1 LATMGL
7 GAAEK
12 EAIEAFRRDVVEP
25 SRTKLVILDFW
36 AEWCGPC
43 KQLAP
48 LLEKVAAEYADKGVV
63 LAKIDVDKQ
72 SFIASQFQVQSVPTV
87 YAMFQGQLVAD
98 LGQAR
103 TESALKQLLDQ
114 LLRQLPIESEA
125 GDQAEQIAPMI
136 EAAEQALGDGDTH
149 QALAIFSQIVT
160 IAPDH
165 AGAQS
170 GLIRA
175 LVAEGQIEDA
185 QTVLAALPD
194 ELGNTPEI
202 ERARAA
208 LSLVQDSAGADA
220 NMAGLEAAVA
230 ASPDDFQARY
240 DLARAQMA
248 SGRRQEAADNLL
260 TIIAAEK
267 DWQEGAARE
276 QLLKLFEVVGLED
289 PWVAQQ
295 RRRLSQTLFG

>member
-1 LATMGL
+1 MATMGL

>member
-1 LATMGL
+1 MGL
-7 GAAEK
+7 GAADK

-48 LLEKVAAEYADKGVV
+48 MLEKVAAQYADKGVV
-63 LAKIDVDKQ
+63 LAKIDVDKNA
-72 SFIASQFQVQSVPTV
+72 FIASQFQVKSVPTV

-103 TESALKQLLDQ
+103 TESALKQMLDQ
-114 LLRQLPIESEA
+114 ILAQIPVESEA

-136 EAAEQALGDGDTH
+136 EMGEQALAQDDAEQALG
-149 QALAIFSQIVT
+149 IFSQIVA
-160 IAPDH
+160 IAPDN

-175 LVAEGQIEDA
+175 LVASGRIDDA
-185 QTVLAALPD
+185 EAAIAALP
-194 ELGNTPEI
+194 ETVSKAPEI
-202 ERARAA
+202 ERARAS
-208 LSLVQDSAGADA
+208 LSLAQDASGSDA

-230 ASPDDFQARY
+230 ASPDDYQARY
-240 DLARAQMA
+240 DLANAQMA
-248 SGRRQEAADNLL
+248 AGRRQEAADNLFA
-260 TIIAAEK
+260 IIAGEK
-267 DWQEGAARE
+267 DWQEGAARQ

-295 RRRLSQTLFG
+295 RRRLSQLLFG